1 MFLSIFIPIFLLQKH
16 NKMRFNS
23 LTIDDFYADPMQ
35 VREFA
40 LKQEF
45 KVRGNYPG
53 QRTVSFLNDPIK
65 KKLRDIL
72 YPFAG
77 EITNWGG
84 EYTGSFQYTTAA
96 DRSWI
101 HADSTTDW
109 AAVCYLTPDAPVT
122 AGTGIFRHK
131 ETGWMNFDYKRQN
144 DSEYMK
150 QAPPGDECQD
160 YTKWEMVDRIG
171 NVFNRLIMYRA
182 DNYHVSLDYFGK
194 DINDGRLFQVFFFNT
209 ER

>member
-1 MFLSIFIPIFLLQKH
+1 
-16 NKMRFNS
+16 MRLNS
-23 LTIDDFYADPMQ
+23 MTFDNFYDNPLE

-53 QRTVSFLNDPIK
+53 QRTEPFLTNSIK
-65 KKLRDIL
+65 KKFRDIL
-72 YPFAG
+72 YPFTG
-77 EITNWGG
+77 EITWWGG
-84 EYTGSFQYTTAA
+84 EYTGSFQYTIAT

-109 AAVCYLTPDAPVT
+109 AGIIYLTPDAPLSS
-122 AGTGIFRHK
+122 GTGIFRHK
-131 ETGWMNFDYKRQN
+131 ETGWQHYDYKREN
-144 DSEYMK
+144 EPGYKES
-150 QAPPGDECQD
+150 APPGYDCQD
-160 YTKWEMVDRIG
+160 YTKWDMVDRIG
-171 NVFNRLIMYRA
+171 NVFNRLVMYRA

-194 DINDGRLFQVFFFNT
+194 NMYDGRLFQVFFFCT

>member
-1 MFLSIFIPIFLLQKH
+1 
-16 NKMRFNS
+16 MRFNS
-23 LTIDDFYADPMQ
+23 LTIDNFYANPMD

-40 LKQEF
+40 LRQEF

-53 QRTVSFLNDPIK
+53 QRTESFLTDATK
-65 KKLRDIL
+65 KTLRDIL

-84 EYTGSFQYTTAA
+84 EYTGSFQYTTAS

-109 AAVCYLTPDAPVT
+109 AAVCYLTTDAPVS

-131 ETGWMNFDYKRQN
+131 QTGWMNFDYKREH
-144 DSEYMK
+144 DEEYMI
-150 QAPPGDECQD
+150 QAPPGHDSQD
-160 YTKWEMVDRIG
+160 YTKWEMVDRVG

-194 DINDGRLFQVFFFNT
+194 DMYDGRLFQVFFFTT

>member
-1 MFLSIFIPIFLLQKH
+1 
-16 NKMRFNS
+16 MRFNS

-53 QRTVSFLNDPIK
+53 QRTVSFLNEPIK

-84 EYTGSFQYTTAA
+84 EYTGSFQYTTAT

-109 AAVCYLTPDAPVT
+109 AAVCYLTPNAPVT

-144 DSEYMK
+144 DPEYMK

-160 YTKWEMVDRIG
+160 YTKWEMVDRVG

>member
-1 MFLSIFIPIFLLQKH
+1 
-16 NKMRFNS
+16 MRFNS
-23 LTIDDFYADPMQ
+23 LTIDDFYSNPME

-40 LKQEF
+40 LKQDF
-45 KVRGNYPG
+45 AVRGNYPG
-53 QRTVSFLNDPIK
+53 MRTKSFLNDSIK
-65 KKLRDIL
+65 KRMRDIL

-77 EITNWGG
+77 EITWWGG
-84 EYTGSFQYTTAA
+84 DYTGSFQYTTAS

-109 AAVCYLTPDAPVT
+109 AAVCYLTPDAPVS

-131 ETGWMNFDYKRQN
+131 KTGWMHYDYKEAEKN
-144 DSEYMK
+144 PEYNK
-150 QAPPGDECQD
+150 NAPSGDDMQD
-160 YTKWEMVDRIG
+160 YTKWEMVDRVG
-171 NVFNRLIMYRA
+171 NIFNRLIMYRA

-194 DINDGRLFQVFFFNT
+194 DMYDGRLFQVFFFNT

>member
-1 MFLSIFIPIFLLQKH
+1 
-16 NKMRFNS
+16 MRFNS
-23 LTIDDFYADPMQ
+23 LTIDDFYSNPMD

-40 LKQEF
+40 LRQEF

-53 QRTVSFLNDPIK
+53 QRTESFLTDAAK
-65 KKLRDIL
+65 KTLRDIL

-84 EYTGSFQYTTAA
+84 DYTGSFQYTTAS

-109 AAVCYLTPDAPVT
+109 AAVCYLTPDAPVS

-131 ETGWMNFDYKRQN
+131 QTGWMNFDYTREP
-144 DSEYMK
+144 DEEYRR
-150 QAPPGDECQD
+150 QAPPGHDSQD
-160 YTKWEMVDRIG
+160 
-171 NVFNRLIMYRA
+171 
-182 DNYHVSLDYFGK
+182 
-194 DINDGRLFQVFFFNT
+194 
-209 ER
+209 

>member
-1 MFLSIFIPIFLLQKH
+1 
-16 NKMRFNS
+16 MRFNS
-23 LTIDDFYADPMQ
+23 LTIDDFYTDPMQ

-40 LKQEF
+40 LKQEY

-53 QRTVSFLNDPIK
+53 QRTVSFLNDSLKQRI
-65 KKLRDIL
+65 RNIL

-77 EITNWGG
+77 EVTWWGD
-84 EYTGSFQYTTAA
+84 EYTGSFQYTTAS

-101 HADSTTDW
+101 HADTTTDW
-109 AAVCYLTPDAPVT
+109 AAVCYLTPDAPISS
-122 AGTGIFRHK
+122 GTGLFRHK
-131 ETGWMNFDYKRQN
+131 QTGRMNYNYKTAMI
-144 DSEYMK
+144 DPEYDK
-150 QAPPGDECQD
+150 NAPPNDETQD
-160 YTKWEMVDRIG
+160 YTKWEMVDRVG
-171 NVFNRLIMYRA
+171 NIFNRMILYRA

>member
-1 MFLSIFIPIFLLQKH
+1 
-16 NKMRFNS
+16 MRFNS
-23 LTIDDFYADPMQ
+23 LTIDDFYSNPME

-40 LKQEF
+40 LRQEF

-53 QRTVSFLNDPIK
+53 QRTESFLTDSIK
-65 KKLRDIL
+65 KTLRDIL

-77 EITNWGG
+77 EITDWGG
-84 EYTGSFQYTTAA
+84 EYTGSFQYTTAS

-101 HADSTTDW
+101 HSDSTTDW
-109 AAVCYLTPDAPVT
+109 AAVCYLTPDAPLSS
-122 AGTGIFRHK
+122 GTGIFRHK
-131 ETGWMNFDYKRQN
+131 QTGWMHFDYKRAN
-144 DSEYMK
+144 DEEYMR
-150 QAPPGDECQD
+150 QAPPGHDSQD
-160 YTKWEMVDRIG
+160 YTKWEMVDRVG

-194 DINDGRLFQVFFFNT
+194 DMYDGRLFQVFFFNT

>member
-1 MFLSIFIPIFLLQKH
+1 
-16 NKMRFNS
+16 MRFNS
-23 LTIDDFYADPMQ
+23 LTIDNFYANPMK

-40 LKQEF
+40 LSQEF
-45 KVRGNYPG
+45 ATRGNYPG
-53 QRTVSFLNDPIK
+53 QRTISFLNEPLK

-77 EITNWGG
+77 EITWWGG
-84 EYTGSFQYTTAA
+84 DYTGSFQYTTAS

-109 AAVCYLTPDAPVT
+109 AAVCYLTPDAPPS

-131 ETGWMNFDYKRQN
+131 ATGWSHYDYRRAEQ
-144 DSEYMK
+144 DPEYGK
-150 QAPPGDECQD
+150 FAPPGHDSQD
-160 YTKWEMVDRIG
+160 YTKWDMIDRVG

-194 DINDGRLFQVFFFNT
+194 DMHDGRLFQVFFFNT
-209 ER
+209 EK

>member
-1 MFLSIFIPIFLLQKH
+1 
-16 NKMRFNS
+16 MRFNS

-53 QRTVSFLNDPIK
+53 QRTEPFLTDNTRQKIK
-65 KKLRDIL
+65 EIL

-77 EITNWGG
+77 EITWWGG
-84 EYTGSFQYTTAA
+84 DYTGSFQYTTAA

-109 AAVCYLTPDAPVT
+109 AAVCYLTPDAPLSS
-122 AGTGIFRHK
+122 GTGLFRHK
-131 ETGWMNFDYKRQN
+131 ETGWSNFDYKREN

-150 QAPPGDECQD
+150 GAPPGHDMQD
-160 YTKWEMVDRIG
+160 YTKWEMVDRVG

-194 DINDGRLFQVFFFNT
+194 DMYDGRLFQVFFFNT

>member
-1 MFLSIFIPIFLLQKH
+1 
-16 NKMRFNS
+16 MRFNS

-77 EITNWGG
+77 EITDWGG

-109 AAVCYLTPDAPVT
+109 AAVCYLTPNAPVT

-144 DSEYMK
+144 DPEYMK

-160 YTKWEMVDRIG
+160 YTKWEMVDRVG

-209 ER
+209 EH

>member
-144 DSEYMK
+144 DPEYMK

>member
-1 MFLSIFIPIFLLQKH
+1 
-16 NKMRFNS
+16 MRFNS
-23 LTIDDFYADPMQ
+23 LTIDNFYADPMQ

-40 LKQEF
+40 LKQEY

-53 QRTVSFLNDPIK
+53 QRTESFLTDSIK
-65 KKLRDIL
+65 QKLRDIL

-84 EYTGSFQYTTAA
+84 EYTGSFQYTTAS

-144 DSEYMK
+144 DPEYMK

-160 YTKWEMVDRIG
+160 YTKWEMVDRVG

-194 DINDGRLFQVFFFNT
+194 DLNDGRLFQVFFFNT

>member
-1 MFLSIFIPIFLLQKH
+1 
-16 NKMRFNS
+16 MRFNS
-23 LTIDDFYADPMQ
+23 LTIDNFYADPMK

-40 LKQEF
+40 LSQEF
-45 KVRGNYPG
+45 GTRGNYPG
-53 QRTVSFLNDPIK
+53 QRTVSFLNDPLK
-65 KKLRDIL
+65 KKLRDIV

-77 EITNWGG
+77 EITCWGG
-84 EYTGSFQYTTAA
+84 EYTGSFQYTTAS

-109 AAVCYLTPDAPVT
+109 AAVCYLTPDAPPS

-131 ETGWMNFDYKRQN
+131 ATGWMHYNYKQASQ
-144 DSEYMK
+144 DPEYDK
-150 QAPPGDECQD
+150 FAPPGHDCRD
-160 YTKWEMVDRIG
+160 YTKWDMIDRVG

-194 DINDGRLFQVFFFNT
+194 DMYDGRLFQVFFFNT
-209 ER
+209 EN

>member
-1 MFLSIFIPIFLLQKH
+1 
-16 NKMRFNS
+16 MRFNS
-23 LTIDDFYADPMQ
+23 LTIDNFYTNPDE

-53 QRTVSFLNDPIK
+53 QRTESFLNDSIK
-65 KKLRDIL
+65 KTLRDIL

-77 EITNWGG
+77 EVTNWGG
-84 EYTGSFQYTTAA
+84 EYTGSFQYTTAY

-109 AAVCYLTPDAPVT
+109 AAVCYLTPDAPVS

-131 ETGWMNFDYKRQN
+131 STGCQHYDYKREN
-144 DSEYMK
+144 E
-150 QAPPGDECQD
+150 P
-160 YTKWEMVDRIG
+160 
-171 NVFNRLIMYRA
+171 
-182 DNYHVSLDYFGK
+182 
-194 DINDGRLFQVFFFNT
+194 
-209 ER
+209 

>member
-1 MFLSIFIPIFLLQKH
+1 
-16 NKMRFNS
+16 MRFNS
-23 LTIDDFYADPMQ
+23 LTIDNFYSNPMD

-40 LKQEF
+40 LRQEF

-53 QRTVSFLNDPIK
+53 QRTESFLSDATK
-65 KKLRDIL
+65 KTLRDIL

-84 EYTGSFQYTTAA
+84 EYTGSFQYTTAS

-109 AAVCYLTPDAPVT
+109 AAVCYLTPDAPLT

-131 ETGWMNFDYKRQN
+131 ETGWSNFDYRNN
-144 DSEYMK
+144 DSEYLR
-150 QAPPGDECQD
+150 QAPPGHDSQD

-194 DINDGRLFQVFFFNT
+194 DMYDGRLFQVFFFNT

>member
-1 MFLSIFIPIFLLQKH
+1 
-16 NKMRFNS
+16 MRFNS

-53 QRTVSFLNDPIK
+53 QRTESFLTDSIK
-65 KKLRDIL
+65 QKLRDIL

-101 HADSTTDW
+101 HSDSTTDW

-131 ETGWMNFDYKRQN
+131 ETGWMHFDYKRQN
-144 DSEYMK
+144 DPEYMK

-160 YTKWEMVDRIG
+160 YTKWEMVDRVG

>member
-1 MFLSIFIPIFLLQKH
+1 MRVESLSI
-16 NKMRFNS
+16 S
-23 LTIDDFYADPMQ
+23 DFYSNVDS

-40 LKQEF
+40 LEQEF
-45 KVRGNYPG
+45 GVRGNYPG
-53 QRTVSFLNDPIK
+53 QRTVPFINDSIK
-65 KKLRDIL
+65 NIIQDAVR
-72 YPFAG
+72 PFSG
-77 EITNWGG
+77 NVTWWGG

-131 ETGWMNFDYKRQN
+131 QTGWMNFDYKREN
-144 DSEYMK
+144 DPEYVK
-150 QAPPGDECQD
+150 QAPPGHDMQD
-160 YTKWEMVDRIG
+160 YTKWEMVDRVG
-171 NVFNRLIMYRA
+171 NVFNRLILYRA

-194 DINDGRLFQVFFFNT
+194 DMHDGRLFQVFFFNT

>member
-1 MFLSIFIPIFLLQKH
+1 
-16 NKMRFNS
+16 MRFNS
-23 LTIDDFYADPMQ
+23 LTIDNFYSNPMD

-40 LKQEF
+40 LRQEF

-53 QRTVSFLNDPIK
+53 QRTESFLTDATK
-65 KKLRDIL
+65 KTLRDIL

-84 EYTGSFQYTTAA
+84 EYTGSFQYTTAS

-109 AAVCYLTPDAPVT
+109 AAVCYLTPEAPVT

-131 ETGWMNFDYKRQN
+131 QTGWMNFDYKREH
-144 DSEYMK
+144 DEEYIK
-150 QAPPGDECQD
+150 QAPPGHDSQD
-160 YTKWEMVDRIG
+160 YTKWEMVDRVG

-194 DINDGRLFQVFFFNT
+194 DMYDGRLFQVFFFNT

>member
-1 MFLSIFIPIFLLQKH
+1 
-16 NKMRFNS
+16 MRFNS
-23 LTIDDFYADPMQ
+23 ITIDNFYENPME

-53 QRTVSFLNDPIK
+53 QRTVSFLTDALK
-65 KKLRDIL
+65 QKFRQIL

-77 EITNWGG
+77 DITWWGG
-84 EYTGSFQYTTAA
+84 DYTGSFQYTVAA

-109 AAVCYLTPDAPVT
+109 AAVLYLTPDAPLT

-131 ETGWMNFDYKRQN
+131 RTGWMHYDYKREN
-144 DSEYMK
+144 ELGYKES
-150 QAPPGDECQD
+150 APPSNEMQD
-160 YTKWEMVDRIG
+160 FTKWEMVDRVG

-182 DNYHVSLDYFGK
+182 DNYHVSLDYFGQ
-194 DINDGRLFQVFFFNT
+194 NMHDGRLFQVFFFNT
-209 ER
+209 EE

>member
-1 MFLSIFIPIFLLQKH
+1 
-16 NKMRFNS
+16 MRFNS
-23 LTIDDFYADPMQ
+23 LTIDNFYSNPMD

-40 LKQEF
+40 LRQEF

-53 QRTVSFLNDPIK
+53 QRTESFLSDATK
-65 KKLRDIL
+65 KTLRDIL

-84 EYTGSFQYTTAA
+84 EYTGSFQYTTAS

-109 AAVCYLTPDAPVT
+109 AAVCYLTPDAPLT
-122 AGTGIFRHK
+122 AGTGIFKHK
-131 ETGWMNFDYKRQN
+131 ETGWSNFDYRN
-144 DSEYMK
+144 YDPEYLK
-150 QAPPGDECQD
+150 QAPPGHDSQD

-171 NVFNRLIMYRA
+171 NVFHRLIMYRA

-194 DINDGRLFQVFFFNT
+194 DMYDGRLFQVFFFNT